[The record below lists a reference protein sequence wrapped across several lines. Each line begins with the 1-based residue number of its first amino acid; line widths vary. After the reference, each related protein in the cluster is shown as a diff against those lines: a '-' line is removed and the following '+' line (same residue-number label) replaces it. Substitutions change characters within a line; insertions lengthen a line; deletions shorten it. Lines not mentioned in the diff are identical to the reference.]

1 MAPLL
6 SSLAGASAKAF
17 GMLAGVLKPIQDLF
31 TRTTVGSLGI
41 ATSGQTWNAIRGV
54 WFANGSAAQSD
65 ATPSNYALASIPFTP
80 NATMNADTTGG
91 VGLAFWT
98 SDSSNWWGAYPFYSS
113 VTVTSS
119 VCNANFQTLT
129 STGSFC
135 GSYTTNPGTTTCN
148 ANYQSGLPNTSSCC
162 ATATP
167 TTTCNA
173 GYQTGLPNTSS
184 CCATATPT
192 TTYSCPG
199 GTYLCDVNN
208 TCNSEPFCTGTDL
221 GPATP
226 STTYACFTST
236 TTTYACFTST
246 TTTPTT
252 YSGFTAFTTTSTTT
266 YTTSIR
272 IISSVSGSVVTDS
285 TTSLTSNT
293 SSFTNVASMQ
303 VNTSSNTITAKGY
316 SAAGQVSQL
325 GSTITRNPASPVR
338 GTSVGIIKAPT
349 DANQGSTLDNYSATF

>member
-1 MAPLL
+1 M
-6 SSLAGASAKAF
+6 LAGA
-17 GMLAGVLKPIQDLF
+17 LKPIQDLF
-31 TRTTVGSLGI
+31 ARTTTTSLGI
-41 ATSGQTWNAIRGV
+41 ATSGQTWIATRGV

-65 ATPSNYALASIPFTP
+65 ATPSNYALASIPFTN

-91 VGLAFWT
+91 VGVAFWT

-113 VTVTSS
+113 VTNTTS

-129 STGSFC
+129 TTGSFC
-135 GSYTTNPGTTTCN
+135 GSFTTNPGTTTCN
-148 ANYQSGLPNTSSCC
+148 ANFQSGLPNTSSCC
-162 ATATP
+162 ASATP

-173 GYQTGLPNTSS
+173 NYQTGLANTSS
-184 CCATATPT
+184 CCGTATPT
-192 TTYSCPG
+192 TTYSCPPG
-199 GTYLCDVNN
+199 NFLCTFNN
-208 TCNSEPFCTGTDL
+208 TCNSEPGCTGTDL

-226 STTYACFTST
+226 STTYACFTAT
-236 TTTYACFTST
+236 TTTYACFTAT

-252 YSGFTAFTTTSTTT
+252 YSGFTAFTTTSVTT

-293 SSFTNVASMQ
+293 TSFTNVASMQ

-316 SAAGQVSQL
+316 SATGQVSQL
-325 GSTITRNPASPVR
+325 GSTITRNPVSPIR
-338 GTSVGIIKAPT
+338 GASVGIIKAPT